1 MLSFLSWEKE
11 KEGDRSW
18 NKCRM
23 AEEVLLAEVPDGV
36 AGEVVTRHT
45 RGAFGSERR
54 CRYLVVHRVLPTL

>member
-1 MLSFLSWEKE
+1 
-11 KEGDRSW
+11 
-18 NKCRM
+18 M